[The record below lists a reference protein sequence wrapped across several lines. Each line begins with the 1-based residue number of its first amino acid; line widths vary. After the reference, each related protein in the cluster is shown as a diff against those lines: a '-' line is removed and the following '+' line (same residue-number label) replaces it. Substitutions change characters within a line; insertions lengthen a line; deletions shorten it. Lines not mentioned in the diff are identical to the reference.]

1 VSSFGEK
8 ETRIIERLHGREEAG
23 RLLAEK
29 LARYANRPDVLVLGL
44 SRGGVQVAYEI
55 ARVLGA
61 PLDVLIVRKLGV
73 PGFKEFYM
81 GAISIGGARF
91 INPDVV
97 EEFHLS
103 GEEVEKVVST
113 EISEMERLENAY
125 RGSRRPLDVRGYTVI
140 LVDDGMVTG
149 STMRAGIEALKR
161 LESAHI
167 VVAVGVAPL
176 STYLLLGSEAEE
188 VVSLMTPRE
197 LRAVGLFYET
207 FRQVTDAEV
216 RSFLAQSTAPSVR
229 GTASGL

>member
-1 VSSFGEK
+1 VSNFGEK
-8 ETRIIERLHGREEAG
+8 GTRIIERLRSREEAG

-29 LARYANRPDVLVLGL
+29 LARYSNRPDVLVLGL
-44 SRGGVQVAYEI
+44 SRGGVQMACEI

-81 GAISIGGARF
+81 GAISIGGAQF

-103 GEEVEKVVST
+103 AEEIEKVVST
-113 EISEMERLENAY
+113 EIREMERLENTY
-125 RGSRRPLDVRGYTVI
+125 RRSRTPLDVRGRTVV

-149 STMRAGIEALKR
+149 STMRTGIEALKR

-197 LRAVGLFYET
+197 LRAVGVCYQSFP
-207 FRQVTDAEV
+207 QVTEAEV
-216 RSFLAQSTAPSVR
+216 RSFLNQTTAPGVR
-229 GTASGL
+229 GAATGS